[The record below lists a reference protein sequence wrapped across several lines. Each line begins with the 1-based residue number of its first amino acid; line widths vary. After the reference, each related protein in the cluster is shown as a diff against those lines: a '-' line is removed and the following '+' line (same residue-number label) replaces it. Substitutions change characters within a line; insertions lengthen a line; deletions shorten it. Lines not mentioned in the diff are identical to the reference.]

1 MTIVR
6 NFSNVA
12 PGASSTGVISAAKGG
27 TGLSSVGTSGYVL
40 TSDGTNWTS
49 AAAGGGGVTG
59 YNGQAFTASGTF
71 TIPAGVTAVKVT
83 ATGGGAT
90 GGAFV
95 CCVGFVNGTAGGA
108 SSVSSGTQTIT
119 TITGSGGGGSGGG
132 GSASGGT
139 FNIPGGN
146 TFMPYIGSVN
156 GYYASGGGGGSYFS
170 PFATG
175 TYGGGGAGGQYVGGG
190 GGGTAIKYLTGLTP
204 GNTLTVTRS
213 TAGMNN
219 GIIVIEW

>member
-1 MTIVR
+1 MAATKIG
-6 NFSNVA
+6 SA
-12 PGASSTGVISAAKGG
+12 GVTFPDATVQATAAT
-27 TGLSSVGTSGYVL
+27 TGLQGTFAQVFS
-40 TSDGTNWTS
+40 
-49 AAAGGGGVTG
+49 
-59 YNGQAFTASGTF
+59 ASGTF
-71 TIPAGVTAVKVT
+71 TIPTGVTAVKVT

-139 FNIPGGN
+139 LNIQGGN
-146 TFMPYIGSVN
+146 TFMPYSGPVN

-170 PFATG
+170 PLSG
-175 TYGGGGAGGQYVGGG
+175 GNYGGGGAGSQYVGGG

-204 GNTLTVTRS
+204 GNTLTVTKS